1 MLALLFAIVIAGQV
15 PQGPPPPP
23 QPVLA
28 PRAAAPFDPTG
39 YWASAVTEDWQW
51 RFVTPAKGDFIAVP
65 LNTEGDKLAKAWDP
79 DADVR
84 NGNQCK
90 PFGAAAVFRLP
101 TRVHITWQDDSTLK
115 MDFDL
120 GTQSRIVYFDKSKQ
134 PGERS
139 WQGHAIGQ
147 WIDVPPPQPPRGGT
161 ADDPSARAQA
171 GRGADPAP
179 AENRGGRGGRGA
191 APNQIGGLK
200 VVTTNIRAEYLRM
213 NGVPVSEKAVITDY
227 IDRVPGPGGAEWLI
241 VKTVVDDPTY
251 MSQPYITSSQFKREA
266 DGSKWNPTPCELL
279 PRVNQPAPLGR

>member
-1 MLALLFAIVIAGQV
+1 MLALFIAFVIAAQV

-28 PRAAAPFDPTG
+28 PRAAAPFDPAG

-51 RFVTPAKGDFIAVP
+51 RFVTPARGDFIAVP

-90 PFGAAAVFRLP
+90 PFGAAAIFRLP
-101 TRVHITWQDDSTLK
+101 TRVHITWVDDSTLK

-120 GTQSRIVYFDKSKQ
+120 GTQSRTVYFDKSK
-134 PGERS
+134 PLGERT

-161 ADDPSARAQA
+161 ADDPSAR
-171 GRGADPAP
+171 RGAAP
-179 AENRGGRGGRGA
+179 EAGGRGA
-191 APNQIGGLK
+191 ARNQIGGLK
-200 VVTTNIRAEYLRM
+200 IVTTNIRAQYLRM
-213 NGVPVSEKAVITDY
+213 NGVPVSEKAVVTDY
-227 IDRVPGPGGAEWLI
+227 VDRVPGPDGAEWLI
-241 VKTVVDDPTY
+241 VKTIVDDPTY
-251 MSQPYITSSQFKREA
+251 MSQPYITSSQFKREPDA
-266 DGSKWNPTPCELL
+266 SKWNPTPCELL
-279 PRVNQPAPLGR
+279 PRVNQAAPLGR